1 MSDNIY
7 DEQLPDGLRVRFE
20 YGLTVHA
27 PSGRIITHK
36 DGSPALRR
44 YARAHLFR
52 TVTTTDGTPMRVPIA
67 SGTAV
72 FNPADKAYV
81 KRVGRELA
89 LERALER
96 AL

>member
-1 MSDNIY
+1 MSRNIY

-36 DGSPALRR
+36 DGTPALRR

-52 TVTTTDGTPMRVPIA
+52 TIMSTDGTPLKVPVA
-67 SGTAV
+67 TGMAV
-72 FNPADKAYV
+72 FNPKDPAYV
-81 KRVGRELA
+81 KVTGREIA
-89 LERALER
+89 LERALEQ